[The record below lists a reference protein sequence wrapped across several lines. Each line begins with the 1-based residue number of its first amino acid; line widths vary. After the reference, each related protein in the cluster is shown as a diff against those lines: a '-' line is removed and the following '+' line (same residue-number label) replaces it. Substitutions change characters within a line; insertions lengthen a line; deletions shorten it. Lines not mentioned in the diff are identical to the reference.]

1 MPFGCLLV
9 AFSSRIFLP
18 SRSEV
23 HPKVLKES
31 HPSLMDWVSNLGI
44 YPVMD
49 KQVCHLFVGESE
61 ELINGREDLRDGR
74 SGEGPFQLHRLHSL
88 A

>member
-1 MPFGCLLV
+1 
-9 AFSSRIFLP
+9 
-18 SRSEV
+18 
-23 HPKVLKES
+23 
-31 HPSLMDWVSNLGI
+31 MDWVSNLGI